1 MLIHRVFK
9 TYIKQFLS
17 LKNLVVFSIFLAF
30 TQMFSSCLQF
40 RMSDKKVAKYFQNK
54 QYKPEFHTYQVGKR
68 TMHYVSIGADTLP
81 TVLLIHGSPGAWDA
95 FIDYLGDSS
104 MVEKMRLIAVD
115 RPGFGKSN
123 FGKAE
128 RDLAKQA
135 ALIKPILETNK
146 SGKSMI
152 LVGHSYGGP
161 VIARL
166 AMDYPDLVRG
176 LIFLAPS
183 IAPELEKTKWF
194 QYPAEWLLINWLLP
208 RGLLVSNREIRHLKE
223 DLEKIIPYWGNINKP
238 VIYIHGEKDSLVPI
252 ANADFAHKMLV
263 NAKVEM
269 IRIPN
274 TDHFIP
280 WTHEKLVKDAI
291 FKAVKEF

>member
-1 MLIHRVFK
+1 MLEKKNNYLI
-9 TYIKQFLS
+9 IKQLFS
-17 LKNLVVFSIFLAF
+17 LKTLVVFSIFTAL

-40 RMSDKKVAKYFQNK
+40 RMSDKKVADYFKNK
-54 QYKPEFHTYQVGKR
+54 QYKPQSHSYKVGNR
-68 TMHYVSIGADTLP
+68 TMHYMDVGADTLP

-128 RDLAKQA
+128 RDLAQQS
-135 ALIKPILETNK
+135 ALIKPILEHNK
-146 SGKSMI
+146 SGKPMI

-161 VIARL
+161 LIARL
-166 AMDYPDLVRG
+166 AMDFPDLVGG
-176 LIFLAPS
+176 LVFLAPS
-183 IAPELEKTKWF
+183 IAPELEETKWF
-194 QYPAEWLLINWLLP
+194 QYPAEWILINWMLP
-208 RGLLVSNREIRHLKE
+208 RGLLVSNREIRHLKK
-223 DLEKIIPYWGNINKP
+223 DLEEILPYWEKINKP

-252 ANADFAHKMLV
+252 GNADFAHKMLV

-280 WTHEKLVKDAI
+280 WSHEKLVKDAI
-291 FKAVKEF
+291 FKAVNGF